1 MRRTRHSIAT
11 SSSTELMVGQSDAS
25 DAENGNRRLIMDQTI
40 ARHIYRFEILSEATG
55 APGHAIYEARDSH
68 NGSNGRGPG
77 AAGPETAGG
86 PDHGPKVTLFE
97 WTPEPSELEESLIR
111 LSTAIGEV
119 PDVELFSS
127 GSAIYLAAPD
137 TADPKTALEALR
149 SRGLFPGPWPG
160 FADLG
165 IDSYEEEPVPQEP
178 PRELPRAAMKAG
190 KSSSHAWRVT
200 TLLVAIGLILTIVLV
215 SLMQSLS
222 SAKGEAQQLRERMR
236 EQDESLRGL
245 RDRLGE
251 QTGEQ
256 TKATEMQRASEGE
269 IQRLKS
275 GEKRF
280 EDLAAEYTRLLKSA
294 PEGLQVGA
302 AKLISDSFAARQ
314 KELAA
319 QLGSSVHQIHLVNHC
334 GKSTLDVVVH
344 YKGLDDRWVTD
355 GWWTLKPNEDAHVA
369 YSRETTYYVYAK
381 AENGSLEWLA
391 TPPAG
396 AEMQIVRNLF
406 THIEGEEILGR
417 NKQKVR
423 MFRQEFSTAED
434 KPTNFTCP

>member
-1 MRRTRHSIAT
+1 M
-11 SSSTELMVGQSDAS
+11 E
-25 DAENGNRRLIMDQTI
+25 QTM
-40 ARHIYRFEILSEATG
+40 ARHIYRFEILSETIV

-68 NGSNGRGPG
+68 SGSNGRGPG
-77 AAGPETAGG
+77 GAGPETAGG
-86 PDHGPKVTLFE
+86 SGDGPKVTLFE

-137 TADPKTALEALR
+137 AANPKTALEALR

-160 FADLG
+160 F
-165 IDSYEEEPVPQEP
+165 YEEEQVPQEP

-190 KSSSHAWRVT
+190 KSRSRAWQQLT
-200 TLLVAIGLILTIVLV
+200 TVVVAIALILILVLV
-215 SLMQSLS
+215 FVGRRLN
-222 SAKGEAQQLRERMR
+222 SANAEARQLREIMR
-236 EQDESLRGL
+236 EQEESLRGL